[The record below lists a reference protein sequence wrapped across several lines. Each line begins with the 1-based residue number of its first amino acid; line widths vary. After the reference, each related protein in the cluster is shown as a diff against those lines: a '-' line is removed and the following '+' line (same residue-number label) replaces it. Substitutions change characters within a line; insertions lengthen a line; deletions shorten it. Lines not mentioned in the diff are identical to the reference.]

1 MIMKKLIFFI
11 FFLTACSANIIT
23 DSNEPVETTT
33 ASDLTVCE
41 ILEIEYIELSNKLFN
56 TSFELNR
63 FIDDISPNN
72 VDSDRDQ
79 FFDDMEKNW
88 DYQEIY
94 KNYLETRLDVYSNIN
109 KLYENNSNCI
119 VSGDQEISIEQVKEA
134 EKDLSNFISKYEN

>member
-1 MIMKKLIFFI
+1 MKKLIFFI

-79 FFDDMEKNW
+79 FFKDMEKNW
-88 DYQEIY
+88 EYKEIY
-94 KNYLETRLDVYSNIN
+94 KNYLEIRLNVYSNIN
-109 KLYENNSNCI
+109 KLYENNSDCI
-119 VSGDQEISIEQVKEA
+119 VSGDQEISKEQVKEA
-134 EKDLSNFISKYEN
+134 EKDLSNFVSKYEN

>member
-1 MIMKKLIFFI
+1 MKKLIFFI

-33 ASDLTVCE
+33 AGDLTVCE

-56 TSFELNR
+56 TNFELNR

-79 FFDDMEKNW
+79 FFKDMEKNW

-94 KNYLETRLDVYSNIN
+94 KDYLEIRLNVYSNIN
-109 KLYENNSNCI
+109 KLYENNSDCI

-134 EKDLSNFISKYEN
+134 EKDLSNFVSKYEN

>member
-1 MIMKKLIFFI
+1 MKKLIFFI

-79 FFDDMEKNW
+79 FFEDMEKNW

>member
-1 MIMKKLIFFI
+1 MKKLIFFI

-33 ASDLTVCE
+33 ANDLTVCE

-79 FFDDMEKNW
+79 FFKDMEKNW
-88 DYQEIY
+88 EYQETY
-94 KNYLETRLDVYSNIN
+94 KNYLEIRLNVYSNIN
-109 KLYENNSNCI
+109 KLYENNSDCI
-119 VSGDQEISIEQVKEA
+119 VSGDQEISKEQVKEA
-134 EKDLSNFISKYEN
+134 EKDLSNFVSKYEN